1 MGQGVST
8 AKSARPDD
16 TAMDARS
23 QHAESAKPSN
33 GRPTVRVGRAPG
45 KRTVLTGAG
54 IAVAALFAVAGYG
67 VASSYRTVEVTVDGV
82 SRPVGTFSSTV
93 GGALADAGVR
103 VGAEDSVSLPLDAAL
118 PSGLSSVEV
127 RRSRSLG
134 VVVNSAPAAG
144 PASRGASSRDNGSDE
159 PSAVGRHDPDAS
171 PSGAVDGSWAIH
183 ARPSGATGTTTI
195 MVPTTADSYEALAS
209 AIATGAADR
218 ANRAAADNPTGGD
231 AEPQSSDDN
240 PMSGTAVGSSARST
254 PLLASTGA
262 PGLPGQREDVR
273 AVAAPG
279 VPVVSS
285 RKTVTVAADG
295 RGIPVE
301 AREGEDARQILARAG
316 VAVGPLDRITIVSPV
331 SGRLVNTGQWVEAQQ
346 GAPVVNVQRVTRG
359 ERETTRAIASGEEV
373 EETGALFQGEW
384 EWTPGADGLDTA
396 RVWAETIDGEDSHA
410 VVLSASSDSPR
421 AARKR
426 VGTYP
431 VSPLALIDAGIDPKA
446 GLEEETDPATGVV
459 SLRYR
464 AELGSLSTA
473 EEIDAIR
480 DPAPAAPSGGG
491 TNDGG
496 GDDGQ
501 APAPSGAPVVGGTKS
516 DWLRAA
522 GIPESD
528 WAYADYIVSHESGWN
543 PLAQNPSS
551 GAYGLCQSLPGSKM
565 ASAGADW
572 RTNPVTQLRWMK
584 SYVDGRYGGFAGAYR
599 FWTANHWY

>member
-1 MGQGVST
+1 MGQGISAATST
-8 AKSARPDD
+8 RPEDD
-16 TAMDARS
+16 TAVDSESRHM
-23 QHAESAKPSN
+23 ESAEPSN
-33 GRPTVRVGRAPG
+33 VRSAVRARRTPSR
-45 KRTVLTGAG
+45 RTVLTGAG
-54 IAVAALFAVAGYG
+54 VAVAALFAVAGYG

-82 SRPVGTFSSTV
+82 SRPVSTFATTV
-93 GGALADAGVR
+93 EGALADAGVH
-103 VGAEDSVSLPLDAAL
+103 VGAEDSVSLPLGAAL

-144 PASRGASSRDNGSDE
+144 PASRGTSSRDNGSDE
-159 PSAVGRHDPDAS
+159 PGAGGRHDPGAS

-183 ARPSGATGTTTI
+183 AGPRGATGTTTI

-209 AIATGAADR
+209 AIAAGAADR
-218 ANRAAADNPTGGD
+218 EARAAATGPTIGD
-231 AEPQSSDDN
+231 ADPQSGNDS
-240 PMSGTAVGSSARST
+240 PMSGAAFGGSAPST
-254 PLLASTGA
+254 PPLGGTGA
-262 PGLPGQREDVR
+262 LGLPGQWEDVR

-316 VAVGPLDRITIVSPV
+316 VAVGPLDRITVVSPV
-331 SGRLVNTGQWVEAQQ
+331 SGRVVSAGQWVEAQS

-384 EWTPGADGLDTA
+384 EWTPGVDGLDTA
-396 RVWAETIDGEDSHA
+396 RVWAETVDGEDSHA

-446 GLEEETDPATGVV
+446 GLEEETDPVTGVV

-491 TNDGG
+491 AAGG

-501 APAPSGAPVVGGTKS
+501 DPAPSSAPVVGGTKS

>member
-23 QHAESAKPSN
+23 QHAESAEPSN

-54 IAVAALFAVAGYG
+54 VAVGALFAVAGYG

-82 SRPVGTFSSTV
+82 SRPVGTFSSMV
-93 GGALADAGVR
+93 GGALADAGVH
-103 VGAEDSVSLPLDAAL
+103 VGAEDSVSLPLGAAL

-144 PASRGASSRDNGSDE
+144 PASRGASNRDNG
-159 PSAVGRHDPDAS
+159 AGGQHDPGAS

-183 ARPSGATGTTTI
+183 ARTSGATGTTTI

-209 AIATGAADR
+209 AIAAGAADR
-218 ANRAAADNPTGGD
+218 EARAAADNPTGGD
-231 AEPQSSDDN
+231 AEPQSSNDN
-240 PMSGTAVGSSARST
+240 PMSGTAAGSSARST

-301 AREGEDARQILARAG
+301 AREGEDTRQILARAG

-331 SGRLVNTGQWVEAQQ
+331 SGRVVNAGQWVEAQP

-384 EWTPGADGLDTA
+384 EWTPGVDGLDTA
-396 RVWAETIDGEDSHA
+396 RVWAETVDGEDSHA

-446 GLEEETDPATGVV
+446 GLEEETDPVTGVV

-480 DPAPAAPSGGG
+480 DPAAPSGGG
-491 TNDGG
+491 AAGG
-496 GDDGQ
+496 GDAGQ
-501 APAPSGAPVVGGTKS
+501 DPAPPGAPVVGGTKS

-528 WAYADYIVSHESGWN
+528 WAYADYIVSHESRWN